1 MGTSSSQDAEAPD
14 IKVTAY
20 IGKWL
25 GYGACQK
32 EYSFLCDCSNHQ
44 SLAHKVSKISVS
56 KEATLEDLISAVFL
70 DLGEPYECYH
80 VTVSDKLELET
91 CVFCSSSRF
100 PLTRYTAI
108 HKEMKITDM
117 GISEAHNR
125 IQIDRRVW

>member
-1 MGTSSSQDAEAPD
+1 M
-14 IKVTAY
+14 
-20 IGKWL
+20 
-25 GYGACQK
+25 

-44 SLAHKVSKISVS
+44 SLAHKVSEISVS

-91 CVFCSSSRF
+91 CVFCSSTRF

-108 HKEMKITDM
+108 HKEMKITQIAQ
-117 GISEAHNR
+117 GAAHIK
-125 IQIDRRVW
+125 IQIDRQVW